1 MFTSEICM
9 PSENFV
15 PMLSVSGLNVF
26 HANLQVVWDLSF
38 HVNKG
43 ELVTMIGP
51 NGAGKTT
58 TVETIVGPNRNAT
71 GSILLE
77 GECILGSHPYDLF
90 RKGLALVREKREIFP
105 AMPVIENLLLG
116 GTGNLN
122 TKKSLDRIFRL
133 FPVLQERKQQM
144 AGTLSGGEQQMLAIG
159 RSLMSEPRLL
169 ILDEPSTGLSP
180 ILTGQVFRSL
190 EQLGREGMTILLLEQ
205 NVRNA
210 LAMCDRGYVLENG
223 RIVQEGRSKE
233 LLHDPRIQKA
243 YLGF

>member
-1 MFTSEICM
+1 
-9 PSENFV
+9 
-15 PMLSVSGLNVF
+15 MLTVSGLNVF
-26 HANLQVVWDLSF
+26 HSNLQVVWDLSF
-38 HVNKG
+38 RVNKG

-58 TVETIVGPNRNAT
+58 TVETIIGLNRNAT
-71 GSILLE
+71 GSILFD
-77 GECILGSHPYDLF
+77 GENILGRHPYDLF
-90 RKGLALVREKREIFP
+90 RKGLALVPEKREIFP

-116 GTGNLN
+116 GTGNAN
-122 TKKSLDRIFRL
+122 PGKSLDRIFRL
-133 FPVLQERKQQM
+133 FPILQEREQQL

-159 RSLMSEPRLL
+159 RALMSEPRLL

-180 ILTGQVFRSL
+180 LLTGQVFRSL

-210 LAMCDRGYVLENG
+210 LAMCNRGYVLENG
-223 RIVQEGRSKE
+223 RIVQEGKSKE

>member
-1 MFTSEICM
+1 
-9 PSENFV
+9 
-15 PMLSVSGLNVF
+15 MLTVSGLSIF
-26 HANLQVVWDLSF
+26 HGNLQVVWDLSF
-38 HVNKG
+38 RVDKG

-58 TVETIVGPNRNAT
+58 TVETIVGLNRKAT
-71 GSILLE
+71 GSILFN
-77 GECILGSHPYDLF
+77 GENILGCHPYNLY
-90 RKGLALVREKREIFP
+90 RKGLALVPEKREIFP
-105 AMPVIENLLLG
+105 ALPVIENILLG
-116 GTGNLN
+116 GGGNTDPDKTLG
-122 TKKSLDRIFRL
+122 RIFRL
-133 FPVLQERKQQM
+133 FPTLQERRRQM

-159 RSLMSEPRLL
+159 RALMSEPRLL

-180 ILTGQVFRSL
+180 ILTAQVFRSL
-190 EQLGREGMTILLLEQ
+190 EKLGRDGMTILLLEQ

-233 LLHDPRIQKA
+233 LMHDPRIQKA

>member
-1 MFTSEICM
+1 
-9 PSENFV
+9 
-15 PMLSVSGLNVF
+15 MLTVSGLNIF
-26 HANLQVVWDLSF
+26 HGNLQVVWDLSF
-38 HVNKG
+38 RVGKG
-43 ELVTMIGP
+43 ELVTVIGP

-58 TVETIVGPNRNAT
+58 TVETIIGLNRKAS
-71 GSILLE
+71 GSILFN
-77 GECILGSHPYDLF
+77 GEDILGSHPYDLF
-90 RKGLALVREKREIFP
+90 LKGLALVPEKREIFP

-116 GTGNLN
+116 AGNN
-122 TKKSLDRIFRL
+122 KDPEKALDRIFRL
-133 FPVLQERKQQM
+133 FPVLQERTRQM

-159 RSLMSEPRLL
+159 RALMSEPRLL

-223 RIVQEGRSKE
+223 RIVQEGRSKD
-233 LLHDPRIQKA
+233 LMHDPRIQKA

>member
-1 MFTSEICM
+1 
-9 PSENFV
+9 
-15 PMLSVSGLNVF
+15 MLRISGLNVF
-26 HANLQVVWDLSF
+26 HGNLQVVWDLSF
-38 HVNKG
+38 TVNKG

-58 TVETIVGPNRNAT
+58 TVETIIGLNHNAS
-71 GSILLE
+71 GSILFDGSE
-77 GECILGSHPYDLF
+77 ILGSHPYDLF
-90 RKGLALVREKREIFP
+90 RKGLALVPEKREIFP
-105 AMPVIENLLLG
+105 NMPVIENLLLG
-116 GTGNLN
+116 GTTNSGRDKTL
-122 TKKSLDRIFRL
+122 SRIFRL
-133 FPVLQERKQQM
+133 FPVLQERERQM

-159 RSLMSEPRLL
+159 RALMSDPRLL

-180 ILTGQVFRSL
+180 LLTGQVFRSL

-210 LAMCDRGYVLENG
+210 LAMCNRGYVLENG
-223 RIVQEGRSKE
+223 RIVQEGKSKA

>member
-1 MFTSEICM
+1 
-9 PSENFV
+9 
-15 PMLSVSGLNVF
+15 MLKVSGLNVF
-26 HANLQVVWDLSF
+26 HTNLQVVWDLSF

-58 TVETIVGPNRNAT
+58 TVETIVGLNRNAM
-71 GSILLE
+71 GSILFD
-77 GECILGSHPYDLF
+77 GVSILGRHPYDLF
-90 RKGLALVREKREIFP
+90 RKGLALVPEKREIFP

-116 GTGNLN
+116 GTNN
-122 TKKSLDRIFRL
+122 KNPDKSLDRIFRL
-133 FPVLQERKQQM
+133 FPILQERRRQL

-159 RSLMSEPRLL
+159 RALMSEPRLL

-180 ILTGQVFRSL
+180 LLVGQVFRSL

-210 LAMCDRGYVLENG
+210 LAMCNRGYVLENG

>member
-1 MFTSEICM
+1 
-9 PSENFV
+9 
-15 PMLSVSGLNVF
+15 MLKISGLNVF
-26 HANLQVVWDLSF
+26 HSNLQVVWDLSF

-58 TVETIVGPNRNAT
+58 TVETIIGLNRNAN
-71 GSILLE
+71 GSILFD
-77 GECILGSHPYDLF
+77 GESVLGHHPYDLF
-90 RKGLALVREKREIFP
+90 RKGLALVPEKREIFP
-105 AMPVIENLLLG
+105 SMPVIENLLLG
-116 GTGNLN
+116 GTGNPD

-159 RSLMSEPRLL
+159 RALMSEPRLL

-180 ILTGQVFRSL
+180 LLVGQVFRSL
-190 EQLGREGMTILLLEQ
+190 EQLGREGMTVLLLEQ

-210 LAMCDRGYVLENG
+210 LAMCNRGYVLENG
-223 RIVQEGRSKE
+223 RIVQEGKSKE

>member
-1 MFTSEICM
+1 
-9 PSENFV
+9 
-15 PMLSVSGLNVF
+15 MLTVSGLNVF
-26 HANLQVVWDLSF
+26 HSNLQVVWDLSF

-58 TVETIVGPNRNAT
+58 TVETIVGLNRKAT
-71 GSILLE
+71 GSIIYD
-77 GECILGSHPYDLF
+77 GENILGSHPYDLF
-90 RKGLALVREKREIFP
+90 RKGLALVPEKREIFP
-105 AMPVIENLLLG
+105 TMPVIENLFLG
-116 GTGNLN
+116 GTGNTDPDKTL
-122 TKKSLDRIFRL
+122 SHIYRIF
-133 FPVLQERKQQM
+133 PILQERQSQM

-159 RSLMSEPRLL
+159 RALMSEPRLL

-180 ILTGQVFRSL
+180 LLSGQVFRSL

-210 LAMCDRGYVLENG
+210 LAMCNRGYVLENG
-223 RIVQEGRSKE
+223 RIVQEGQSKE

>member
-1 MFTSEICM
+1 
-9 PSENFV
+9 
-15 PMLSVSGLNVF
+15 MLTVSGLNIF
-26 HANLQVVWDLSF
+26 HGNLQVVWDLTF
-38 HVNKG
+38 RVNKG

-58 TVETIVGPNRNAT
+58 TVETIIGLNRKAT
-71 GSILLE
+71 GTILFN
-77 GECILGSHPYDLF
+77 GESILGSRPYDLF
-90 RKGLALVREKREIFP
+90 KKGLALVPEKREIFP
-105 AMPVIENLLLG
+105 TMPVIENLLLG
-116 GTGNLN
+116 GTGNSDSD
-122 TKKSLDRIFRL
+122 KALDRIFRL
-133 FPVLQERKQQM
+133 FPILLERKQQM

-159 RSLMSEPRLL
+159 RALMSEPRLL

-233 LLHDPRIQKA
+233 LMHDPRIQKA

>member
-1 MFTSEICM
+1 MLTVSE
-9 PSENFV
+9 
-15 PMLSVSGLNVF
+15 LNVF
-26 HANLQVVWDLSF
+26 HGNLQVVWDLSF
-38 HVNKG
+38 DVKKG

-58 TVETIVGPNRNAT
+58 TVETLVGLNRKAT
-71 GSILLE
+71 GSIRFD
-77 GECILGSHPYDLF
+77 GENILGQQPYTLF
-90 RKGLALVREKREIFP
+90 EKGLALVPEKREIFP
-105 AMPVIENLLLG
+105 TMPVIENLILG
-116 GTGNLN
+116 GTNN
-122 TKKSLDRIFRL
+122 PDPVKTLDRIFRL
-133 FPVLQERKQQM
+133 FPILDERKQQK

-159 RSLMSEPRLL
+159 RALMSEPRLL

-180 ILTGQVFRSL
+180 LLTGQVFRSL

-210 LAMCDRGYVLENG
+210 LAMCSRGYVLENG

-233 LLHDPRIQKA
+233 LMHDPRIQKA

>member
-1 MFTSEICM
+1 
-9 PSENFV
+9 
-15 PMLSVSGLNVF
+15 MLTVSGLNVF
-26 HANLQVVWDLSF
+26 HSNLQVVWDLSF
-38 HVNKG
+38 HVDKG

-58 TVETIVGPNRNAT
+58 TVETIVGINRKAT
-71 GSILLE
+71 GLIVFD
-77 GECILGSHPYDLF
+77 GKNILGSRPYDLF
-90 RKGLALVREKREIFP
+90 RKGLALVPEKREIFP
-105 AMPVIENLLLG
+105 GMPVIENLLLG
-116 GTGNLN
+116 GTGN
-122 TKKSLDRIFRL
+122 KDPEKSLDRIFRL
-133 FPVLQERKQQM
+133 FPVLREREQQK

-159 RSLMSEPRLL
+159 RALMSEPRLL

-180 ILTGQVFRSL
+180 LLTGQVFRSL

-210 LAMCDRGYVLENG
+210 LAMCNRGYVLENG

>member
-1 MFTSEICM
+1 
-9 PSENFV
+9 
-15 PMLSVSGLNVF
+15 MLIVSGLNVF

-38 HVNKG
+38 RVSKG

-58 TVETIVGPNRNAT
+58 TVETIVGINRNAT
-71 GSILLE
+71 GSILFD
-77 GECILGSHPYDLF
+77 GVNILGSHPYDLF
-90 RKGLALVREKREIFP
+90 KKGLALVPEKREIFP
-105 AMPVIENLLLG
+105 AMPVIENLILG
-116 GTGNLN
+116 GIGNPN
-122 TKKSLDRIFRL
+122 PDASLERIFRL
-133 FPVLQERKQQM
+133 FPILGERRQQM

-159 RSLMSEPRLL
+159 RALMSEPRLL
-169 ILDEPSTGLSP
+169 ILDEPATGLSP

-210 LAMCDRGYVLENG
+210 LAMCNRGYVLENG

>member
-1 MFTSEICM
+1 
-9 PSENFV
+9 
-15 PMLSVSGLNVF
+15 MLTVSDLNVF
-26 HANLQVVWDLSF
+26 HGNLQVVWNLSF
-38 HVNKG
+38 HVDKG

-58 TVETIVGPNRNAT
+58 TVETIVGLNRKAT
-71 GSILLE
+71 GSVFFD
-77 GECILGSHPYDLF
+77 GKGILGSHPYDLF
-90 RKGLALVREKREIFP
+90 RKGLALVPEKREIFP
-105 AMPVIENLLLG
+105 TMPVIENLLLG
-116 GTGNLN
+116 GT
-122 TKKSLDRIFRL
+122 TMTDSDRRLDRIFRL
-133 FPVLQERKQQM
+133 FPVLQERQQQK

-159 RSLMSEPRLL
+159 RALMSEPRLL

-210 LAMCDRGYVLENG
+210 LAMCNRGYVLENG
-223 RIVQEGRSKE
+223 RIVQEGTSKE

>member
-1 MFTSEICM
+1 
-9 PSENFV
+9 
-15 PMLSVSGLNVF
+15 MLKVSKLNVF
-26 HANLQVVWDLSF
+26 HSNLQVVWDLSF

-58 TVETIVGPNRNAT
+58 TVETIIGLNRNAT
-71 GSILLE
+71 GSILFD
-77 GECILGSHPYDLF
+77 GESVLGHHPYDLF
-90 RKGLALVREKREIFP
+90 RKGLALVPEKREIFP

-116 GTGNLN
+116 GTGNPD

-159 RSLMSEPRLL
+159 RALMSEPRLL

-180 ILTGQVFRSL
+180 LLVGQVFRSL

-210 LAMCDRGYVLENG
+210 LAMCNRGYVLENG
-223 RIVQEGRSKE
+223 RIVQEGKSKE